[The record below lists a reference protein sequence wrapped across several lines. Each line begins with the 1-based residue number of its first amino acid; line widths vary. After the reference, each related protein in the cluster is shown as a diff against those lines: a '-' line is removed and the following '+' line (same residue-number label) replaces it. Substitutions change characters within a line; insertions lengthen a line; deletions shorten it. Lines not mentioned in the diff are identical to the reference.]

1 MDVQVTKR
9 EWPFLLIC
17 VGLGILAE
25 LSFFHEEIGLSYLVF
40 IAVFYAVFF
49 LRISIPFQRR
59 RIGLLLMAAVWLLAG
74 SYLFYNSTLF
84 YPLNLVVIPALVFF
98 HLIMITS
105 QNKIVWSK
113 PAFLILLIMKLK
125 EAIQYSTRFCIGTV
139 KPMDEGA
146 GKTIK
151 RIVIGLITGIPLLL
165 VIIGLLMSADK
176 VFQDM
181 ILKLPSFIIRFN
193 FTEELL
199 RLIVVIVLSLLFFGI
214 FQVLPRR
221 TEIET
226 NNVMNPEKKHI
237 YWDSVIVVT
246 ILAML
251 NLVYAIFVAI
261 QFAYFFGGGLQAELT
276 YAEYARKGFFELLL
290 VTLINWTLLIF
301 VLKRVNTP
309 NKAMK
314 LTLKILNTLLII
326 VSGVMLVSAF
336 GRLSMYEAAYG
347 FTVDRILAHA
357 FMIFLM
363 VIFAYTF
370 IRVWVERLAILH
382 FYLITSLLFY
392 VVLNVIHIEQ
402 LIVTNNLERYE
413 QTEKIDIY
421 YLSTLSYTGIEGLI
435 ELYKIEPDYPELQR
449 LLRIEQRKLE
459 MKQPDSWQTFNFKK
473 QEVIEKIQRL
483 DLEV

>member
-9 EWPFLLIC
+9 DWLFLLVCI
-17 VGLGILAE
+17 GLGILAE
-25 LSFFHEEIGLSYLVF
+25 IIFFHGEIGLSYLVF

-49 LRISIPFQRR
+49 LKIRIPYQRR
-59 RIGLLLMAAVWLLAG
+59 RIGLLLMAAVWILAG
-74 SYLFYNSTLF
+74 SYLFYSSTLF
-84 YPLNLVVIPALVFF
+84 YPLNLVLIPALVFF

-105 QNKIVWSK
+105 PNKIVWSK
-113 PAFLILLIMKLK
+113 PTFVILLITKLK
-125 EAIQYSTRFCIGTV
+125 EAIQYSTRFCRVTV
-139 KPMDEGA
+139 KPMNEEA

-151 RIVIGLITGIPLLL
+151 RIVIGLVTGIPLLL

-181 ILKLPSFIIRFN
+181 MLKLPSFMMRFN
-193 FTEELL
+193 FTEDLF

-237 YWDSVIVVT
+237 YLDSVIVVT

-261 QFAYFFGGGLQAELT
+261 QFTYFFGGGLQAELT
-276 YAEYARKGFFELLL
+276 YAEYARRGFFELMI

-301 VLKRVNTP
+301 ILKRVNTP

-314 LTLKILNTLLII
+314 LTLKILNSLLII

-370 IRVWVERLAILH
+370 IRVWIERLALLH

-402 LIVTNNLERYE
+402 IIVTNNLERYE

-421 YLSTLSYTGIEGLI
+421 YLSTLSYTGIEALI
-435 ELYKIEPDYPELQR
+435 ELYKMEPDYPDLQR
-449 LLRIEQRKLE
+449 LLKIEQRKLE
-459 MKQPDSWQTFNFKK
+459 LEPNSWQSFNFKK
-473 QEVIEKIQRL
+473 QEVIAKIQS
-483 DLEV
+483 LEL